1 MCRRPARW
9 APARGRIGFGASDAS
24 IRCDDGRDRGAP
36 CKPRSMPTR
45 HQQDAASADYRLF
58 NIGETR
64 GCGSHRRLRQRR
76 TRKLVMQIAAVRLTV
91 STKLGHP
98 GSLLPARGPPAR
110 RADASSVSPDQATGR
125 GKGQSAA
132 QGPDSTAGGATTLS
146 CFGRPRTIAVQSWA
160 PVAARFLRPSASAR
174 CRQLTANDPQA
185 QRQTD
190 RRSHCDGDQ
199 GQGGTAEDRADRHEK

>member
-1 MCRRPARW
+1 MTAAIEALVANLAVCPRGISRMRHRRTIDCSTSGK
-9 APARGRIGFGASDAS
+9 RGDAGATA
-24 IRCDDGRDRGAP
+24 
-36 CKPRSMPTR
+36 
-45 HQQDAASADYRLF
+45 
-58 NIGETR
+58 
-64 GCGSHRRLRQRR
+64 GCGSGGPGSSSC
-76 TRKLVMQIAAVRLTV
+76 KIAAVRLTV